1 MLSYVIGDLF
11 RSPAK
16 VLVNTVNVVGVMGK
30 GIAKD
35 FKLIYPEM
43 FQEYQQLCETKQLDI
58 GKLSLYR
65 TPHKWVLN
73 FPTKRHWRNP
83 SKLEYIEAGLKAF
96 VSGYSANSITSVAFP
111 PLGCGNGELN
121 WEHQVR
127 PLMEKY
133 LKPLPIEVYVYLLKK
148 GGLLPEHRHLDE
160 TKQWLRSEPESLA
173 FSEVWDDLCELLRRR
188 SDFAETE
195 TNKPFRAT
203 LTDTPDVGLL
213 IESDRSDFVP
223 QDAILD
229 AWQFLRAAGFLTAE
243 GLTDGLDQ
251 IADQLFE
258 ILRELPYLTLTKISS
273 RGGCSAQQ
281 PFCNALQLMSRA
293 RQRPASQSPEWQ
305 TVLA

>member
-43 FQEYQQLCETKQLDI
+43 FQEYQHLCETKQLEI

-96 VSGYSANSITSVAFP
+96 VNGYSANSITSVAFP

-148 GGLLPEHRHLDE
+148 GGPLPEHRHLDA

-203 LTDTPDVGLL
+203 LTDSPDVGLL
-213 IESDRSDFVP
+213 IESDRSNFVP

-251 IADQLFE
+251 IADQLFA

-273 RGGCSAQQ
+273 RGECSAQQ

-293 RQRPASQSPEWQ
+293 RQQPASQSPEWQ
-305 TVLA
+305 MVLA